1 MFDSIQAGMSVEAS
15 SLEVMG
21 FLENLRNRYTPST
34 PGEPVFAVIDTET
47 TGFNKRYDRIIEIA
61 AVRADSHFNPVDSW
75 HTLLNPDGKAIK
87 NSHIHGITNDMVATA
102 PTFSEVYGD
111 FTSYIDGMQL
121 FAHNAPF
128 DSKMIVAEVDR
139 MTGVDEGDEDEF
151 FPFIDTIDLAKQMLD
166 RGPYNLPALLD
177 RLGLDNPDAHAAVA
191 DATATVNMLHALFGF
206 KRGEIGRKILR
217 QGQAF
222 CATNTWR
229 TSHATPLLPREI

>member
-1 MFDSIQAGMSVEAS
+1 
-15 SLEVMG
+15 MG
-21 FLENLRNRYTPST
+21 FLENLFNRYAPRT
-34 PGEPVFAVIDTET
+34 PGKPVFAFIDTET
-47 TGFNKRYDRIIEIA
+47 TGFNKRYDRIIELA
-61 AVRADSHFNPVDSW
+61 AVRADSHFNLVDSW

-87 NSHIHGITNDMVATA
+87 NSHVHGITNDMVATA
-102 PTFSEVYGD
+102 PTFGDVYGD

-128 DSKMIVAEVDR
+128 DSKMIIAEVDR
-139 MTGVDEGDEDEF
+139 MSGVDNDEDEF

-177 RLGLDNPDAHAAVA
+177 RLGLDNLDAHAAVA

-222 CATNTWR
+222 HATHTWR
-229 TSHATPLLPREI
+229 KSHATSLLPRNI

>member
-1 MFDSIQAGMSVEAS
+1 MNFFNRLRETLTHLDNALDNAAHPQAG
-15 SLEVMG
+15 
-21 FLENLRNRYTPST
+21 R
-34 PGEPVFAVIDTET
+34 PVFAVIDTET

-61 AVRADSHFNPVDSW
+61 AVRADAHFNPVDSW

-87 NSHIHGITNDMVATA
+87 NSHIHGITNDMVTTA

-111 FTSYIDGMQL
+111 FTSYIDGMHL

-128 DSKMIVAEVDR
+128 DSKMIIAETDR
-139 MTGVDEGDEDEF
+139 MTGVDDDEDEF
-151 FPFIDTIDLAKQMLD
+151 FPFIDTIDLAKQILD

-222 CATNTWR
+222 RATNIWR
-229 TSHATPLLPREI
+229 TSHAAPLLPREM

>member
-1 MFDSIQAGMSVEAS
+1 MSVEDSTLGA
-15 SLEVMG
+15 MG
-21 FLENLRNRYTPST
+21 FLDNLLNRYTPRT

-61 AVRADSHFNPVDSW
+61 AVRADAYFNPVDSW
-75 HTLLNPDGKAIK
+75 HTLLNPGGKAIK
-87 NSHIHGITNDMVATA
+87 NSHIHGITNDMVTTA

-111 FTSYIDGMQL
+111 FTSYIDGMHL
-121 FAHNAPF
+121 FVHNAPF

-139 MTGVDEGDEDEF
+139 MTGVDDDEF
-151 FPFIDTIDLAKQMLD
+151 FPFIDTIDLAKQILD

-191 DATATVNMLHALFGF
+191 DATAPVNMLHALFGF
-206 KRGEIGRKILR
+206 KRGEIGRQILR

-222 CATNTWR
+222 RATNTWR
-229 TSHATPLLPREI
+229 TSHSAPLLLREI

>member
-1 MFDSIQAGMSVEAS
+1 MSVEAS
-15 SLEVMG
+15 TLEAMG
-21 FLENLRNRYTPST
+21 FLENLLNRYTPRMS
-34 PGEPVFAVIDTET
+34 GKPVFAVIDTET

-61 AVRADSHFNPVDSW
+61 AVRADSHFNPIDSW
-75 HTLLNPDGKAIK
+75 HTLLNPDGKTIK
-87 NSHIHGITNDMVATA
+87 NSHIHGITNDMVTTA

-139 MTGVDEGDEDEF
+139 MTGVDDDEDEF
-151 FPFIDTIDLAKQMLD
+151 FPFIDTIDLAKQILD

-191 DATATVNMLHALFGF
+191 DATATVNMLHALFGSQ
-206 KRGEIGRKILR
+206 RGEIGRQILH

-222 CATNTWR
+222 HATNTWQV
-229 TSHATPLLPREI
+229 SHAAPLLPRNI

>member
-1 MFDSIQAGMSVEAS
+1 MNFLNRLRETLTHLDNALDNAAHPQAG
-15 SLEVMG
+15 
-21 FLENLRNRYTPST
+21 R
-34 PGEPVFAVIDTET
+34 PVFAIIDTET

-61 AVRADSHFNPVDSW
+61 AVRADSHFNPIDSW
-75 HTLLNPDGKAIK
+75 HTLLNPDGKTIK

-128 DSKMIVAEVDR
+128 DSKMIIAETDR
-139 MTGVDEGDEDEF
+139 MTGVDNDEDEF
-151 FPFIDTIDLAKQMLD
+151 FPFIDTIDLAKQILD

-217 QGQAF
+217 QGQVF
-222 CATNTWR
+222 RATNTWR

>member
-1 MFDSIQAGMSVEAS
+1 MSVWDSRLGA
-15 SLEVMG
+15 MG
-21 FLENLRNRYTPST
+21 FLENLLNRYTPRT
-34 PGEPVFAVIDTET
+34 PGKPVFAVIDTET
-47 TGFNKRYDRIIEIA
+47 TGFNKRYDRIIELA
-61 AVRADSHFNPVDSW
+61 AVRADAYFNPVDSW

-87 NSHIHGITNDMVATA
+87 NSHIHGITNDMVTTA
-102 PTFSEVYGD
+102 PTFNDVYGG

-128 DSKMIVAEVDR
+128 DSKMIVAEFDR
-139 MTGVDEGDEDEF
+139 MSGVDDDEGEDEF

-191 DATATVNMLHALFGF
+191 DATATVNMLHSLFGF
-206 KRGEIGRKILR
+206 KRGEIGRRILR

-222 CATNTWR
+222 RATNTWR
-229 TSHATPLLPREI
+229 KSHVAPLLPRNI

>member
-1 MFDSIQAGMSVEAS
+1 MNFFNRLRETLTHLDNALDNATRPQAG
-15 SLEVMG
+15 
-21 FLENLRNRYTPST
+21 R
-34 PGEPVFAVIDTET
+34 PVFAVIDTET

-61 AVRADSHFNPVDSW
+61 AVRADSHFNPIDSW

-128 DSKMIVAEVDR
+128 DSKMIIAETDR
-139 MTGVDEGDEDEF
+139 MTGVDNDEDEF
-151 FPFIDTIDLAKQMLD
+151 FPFIDTIDLAKQILD

-222 CATNTWR
+222 RATNTWQV
-229 TSHATPLLPREI
+229 SHATPLLPRNI

>member
-1 MFDSIQAGMSVEAS
+1 MNFFNRLRETLTHLDNALDNAAHPQAG
-15 SLEVMG
+15 
-21 FLENLRNRYTPST
+21 R
-34 PGEPVFAVIDTET
+34 PVFAVIDTET

-111 FTSYIDGMQL
+111 FTSYIDGMHL

-139 MTGVDEGDEDEF
+139 MTGVDDDEDEF
-151 FPFIDTIDLAKQMLD
+151 SRSL
-166 RGPYNLPALLD
+166 
-177 RLGLDNPDAHAAVA
+177 
-191 DATATVNMLHALFGF
+191 
-206 KRGEIGRKILR
+206 
-217 QGQAF
+217 
-222 CATNTWR
+222 
-229 TSHATPLLPREI
+229 TPLTLPSKYSTVDPTTCPHFLTAWDWIIRTRTQQ

>member
-1 MFDSIQAGMSVEAS
+1 MSVWVSRFEA
-15 SLEVMG
+15 MG
-21 FLENLRNRYTPST
+21 FLDNLLNHYTPRT

-47 TGFNKRYDRIIEIA
+47 TGFNKCYDRIIEIA

-111 FTSYIDGMQL
+111 FTSYIDGMHL

-128 DSKMIVAEVDR
+128 DSKMIVAEAYR
-139 MTGVDEGDEDEF
+139 MTGVDEGEDEF

-166 RGPYNLPALLD
+166 RGSYNLPALLD

-222 CATNTWR
+222 RATNTWQV
-229 TSHATPLLPREI
+229 SHAAPLLPRNI

>member
-1 MFDSIQAGMSVEAS
+1 MSVWASRLEA
-15 SLEVMG
+15 MG
-21 FLENLRNRYTPST
+21 FLENLLNRYTPRM
-34 PGEPVFAVIDTET
+34 PGKPVFAVIDTET
-47 TGFNKRYDRIIEIA
+47 TGFNKRYDRIIELA

-128 DSKMIVAEVDR
+128 DSKMIIAEVDR
-139 MTGVDEGDEDEF
+139 MTGGDDDEDEF
-151 FPFIDTIDLAKQMLD
+151 FPFIDTIDLAKQILD

-222 CATNTWR
+222 HATNTWR

>member
-1 MFDSIQAGMSVEAS
+1 MNFLNRLRETLTHLDNALDNAAHPQAG
-15 SLEVMG
+15 
-21 FLENLRNRYTPST
+21 R
-34 PGEPVFAVIDTET
+34 PVFAIIDTET

-61 AVRADSHFNPVDSW
+61 AVRADSHFNPIDSW
-75 HTLLNPDGKAIK
+75 HTLLNPDGKTIK

-128 DSKMIVAEVDR
+128 DSKMIIAETDR
-139 MTGVDEGDEDEF
+139 MTGVDNDEDEF
-151 FPFIDTIDLAKQMLD
+151 FPFIDTIDLAKQILD

-191 DATATVNMLHALFGF
+191 DATATVNMLHVLFGSQ
-206 KRGEIGRKILR
+206 RGEIGRKILR
-217 QGQAF
+217 QGQVF
-222 CATNTWR
+222 RATNPWR

>member
-87 NSHIHGITNDMVATA
+87 NSHIHGITNDMVTTA

-111 FTSYIDGMQL
+111 FTSYIDGMHL

>member
-1 MFDSIQAGMSVEAS
+1 MHAACIDIFSAKIRSSTRRTTRSFAS
-15 SLEVMG
+15 WSN
-21 FLENLRNRYTPST
+21 FLGIFQIFPST
-34 PGEPVFAVIDTET
+34 QTEQNL
-47 TGFNKRYDRIIEIA
+47 G
-61 AVRADSHFNPVDSW
+61 HF
-75 HTLLNPDGKAIK
+75 T
-87 NSHIHGITNDMVATA
+87 
-102 PTFSEVYGD
+102 PTFNDVYGG

-128 DSKMIVAEVDR
+128 DSKMIVAEFDR
-139 MTGVDEGDEDEF
+139 MSGVDDDEGEDEF

-191 DATATVNMLHALFGF
+191 DATATVNMLHSLFGF

-222 CATNTWR
+222 RATNTWR
-229 TSHATPLLPREI
+229 VSHAAPLLPREI